1 MIIADSALKKKLW
14 NKQFYIILAT
24 NTIQSCIEA
33 AEELFQH
40 TFGHKSMKH
49 VNAYFYIY
57 IYMCIAYSALKKN
70 ADFLLVPDIIC
81 SCIEAVDEMF
91 QGTLGYDCIEHD
103 VNTISVCVCMTIV
116 YSTQKKREFHYF
128 CCRYYLQL
136 HWSCWRTVPAHLGSW
151 MHGTSYQYYYYMC
164 IYVYSLIC
172 FKTKFFI
179 ISAADT
185 ICSCIEAVDE
195 QFQYILGSECM

>member
-1 MIIADSALKKKLW
+1 M
-14 NKQFYIILAT
+14 YIHI
-24 NTIQSCIEA
+24 
-33 AEELFQH
+33 
-40 TFGHKSMKH
+40 
-49 VNAYFYIY
+49 YIY
-57 IYMCIAYSALKKN
+57 IHVYCLFCFEKN
-70 ADFLLVPDIIC
+70 ADFLLVPVIIC
-81 SCIEAVDEMF
+81 SCIEAVDELF
-91 QGTLGYDCIEHD
+91 QDTLGYDCIEHD

>member
-1 MIIADSALKKKLW
+1 MFLYMYICLLPILIWKKK
-14 NKQFYIILAT
+14 
-24 NTIQSCIEA
+24 
-33 AEELFQH
+33 
-40 TFGHKSMKH
+40 
-49 VNAYFYIY
+49 
-57 IYMCIAYSALKKN
+57 
-70 ADFLLVPDIIC
+70 ADFLLAPDTIC
-81 SCIEAVDEMF
+81 SCIEAVDELF
-91 QGTLGYDCIEHD
+91 QYTLGYDRMEHVNAYFYIYTCALPILLWKKSNFLLAFDTICSCIEAVDELFQDILGYDCIKDD